1 MEGLMEMQHSDV
13 GDVRKVVL
21 AGRLDTAGVD
31 RIETRFGAAI
41 VPAGKNTVVDLTDV
55 TFLASMGIRML
66 IATTRSLSR
75 KGSKLVMYGATPGV
89 KEVIE
94 TTALTDIIPL
104 AENEGEA
111 IGIVAG

>member
-1 MEGLMEMQHSDV
+1 MEMQHSDV
-13 GDVRKVVL
+13 GDVRKIVL

-31 RIETRFGAAI
+31 KIETRFGAAI

-75 KGSKLVMYGATPGV
+75 KGGKLAMYGATPGV

-94 TTALTDIIPL
+94 TAALTDIIPL
-104 AENEGEA
+104 AGDENEA
-111 IGIVAG
+111 IGIVAA

>member
-75 KGSKLVMYGATPGV
+75 KGSKLALYNATPAV
-89 KEVIE
+89 REVIE
-94 TTALTDIIPL
+94 TADLTEIIPL
-104 AENEGEA
+104 A
-111 IGIVAG
+111 